1 MMKLSEFVLTHTKG
15 GGLLSKEYF
24 AEVSVTTG
32 FLWWKRTERRKI
44 YREGG
49 YWSFMDSGEF
59 TPKFQAEALE
69 RAYRARES
77 LRELEQEKQ

>member
-15 GGLLSKEYF
+15 GPLNREYF

-44 YREGG
+44 YRECIGF
-49 YWSFMDSGEF
+49 WRFLDSGEF
-59 TPKFQAEALE
+59 TPVLQAERLE

-77 LRELEQEKQ
+77 LRLLEQ

>member
-15 GGLLSKEYF
+15 GPLNREYF

-49 YWSFMDSGEF
+49 YWRFMDSGKF
-59 TPKFQAEALE
+59 TPTLQVECLE
-69 RAYRARES
+69 SAYRARES
-77 LRELEQEKQ
+77 LRLLEQ